1 MGRRARFW
9 THSDGIFPEESSRGE
24 NFVVDTVLDEFM
36 RPKFPGEPEEV
47 RRRLRAPYSETW
59 MYVLIGETRE
69 VVTISEYVYQ
79 EKWGTVVKQLEELVR
94 KAQLPMYQRDSD
106 RMKSHILRAAK
117 LILQTA
123 QEGD

>member
-1 MGRRARFW
+1 M
-9 THSDGIFPEESSRGE
+9 
-24 NFVVDTVLDEFM
+24 VDTVLNNHG
-36 RPKFPGEPEEV
+36 RPMFPGEPEEV
-47 RRRLRAPYSETW
+47 RRRLRAPYSEAWTH
-59 MYVLIGETRE
+59 VLIGETKQ

-79 EKWGTVVKQLEELVR
+79 EKWDTVVKQLEELVR

-123 QEGD
+123 QEGGK

>member
-1 MGRRARFW
+1 M
-9 THSDGIFPEESSRGE
+9 
-24 NFVVDTVLDEFM
+24 DTVLNEHM
-36 RPKFPGEPEEV
+36 RPVFPAEPEEV

-59 MYVLIGETRE
+59 TYVLIGETRQ

-79 EKWGTVVKQLEELVR
+79 EKWSLVVKQLEELVR
-94 KAQLPMYQRDSD
+94 KAQLPLYQRDSD

-123 QEGD
+123 EEGQK